1 MGAQQKKNINKKK
14 KTLKK
19 ITVPLSQQE
28 PT

>member
-1 MGAQQKKNINKKK
+1 MGAQQKKYKQQQK